1 MERNRARRGIAWGA
15 VAEEGGGGAGREGT
29 PQNAVKTMV
38 FRQIRLQNCPKACK
52 IQGFVHFVLEV
63 GLPKWLQ
70 NRRLEGQFLVVSW
83 MKRCFLRI
91 DCLIIRLAY
100 FFRSSA
106 LASAISR
113 SDSEGLGAASW
124 APEIGAKTL
133 VSSRGDHHWPPPSV
147 EVALGDLDL
156 FATPPSPHLSTKY

>member
-1 MERNRARRGIAWGA
+1 
-15 VAEEGGGGAGREGT
+15 
-29 PQNAVKTMV
+29 MV
-38 FRQIRLQNCPKACK
+38 FRQIRIQNCSKACK
-52 IQGFVHFVLEV
+52 IQGFVHFVLEA

-113 SDSEGLGAASW
+113 SDSEGLGAANW
-124 APEIGAKTL
+124 APKIAD
-133 VSSRGDHHWPPPSV
+133 SSAELQTPSSV
-147 EVALGDLDL
+147 EPQNLTNV
-156 FATPPSPHLSTKY
+156 S

>member
-1 MERNRARRGIAWGA
+1 
-15 VAEEGGGGAGREGT
+15 
-29 PQNAVKTMV
+29 MV
-38 FRQIRLQNCPKACK
+38 FRQIRVQNCSKACK
-52 IQGFVHFVLEV
+52 IQGFVHSVLEA

-113 SDSEGLGAASW
+113 SDSEGLGATNW
-124 APEIGAKTL
+124 APEIADSSAELQKRYL
-133 VSSRGDHHWPPPSV
+133 VEPQNLTNVS
-147 EVALGDLDL
+147 
-156 FATPPSPHLSTKY
+156 